1 MPPSHMRILHENAV
15 KCVHREQFSVLGG
28 THNDT
33 FEVAGIEYYRRLAA
47 FVHKYVQTEDWGL
60 QGPQGQIQEA
70 SVAESG
76 AATTTAG
83 LRSSSSGSVVEDGEY
98 LLVEQEPHVHLPT
111 MNTHFQVK

>member
-1 MPPSHMRILHENAV
+1 MRTLYDNAV
-15 KCVHREQFSVLGG
+15 RCVHREQFSVLGG

-47 FVHKYVQTEDWGL
+47 FIEKFVQTEDWGL
-60 QGPQGQIQEA
+60 QGLQGRAQEA
-70 SVAESG
+70 SIEESG
-76 AATTTAG
+76 AATVTTG